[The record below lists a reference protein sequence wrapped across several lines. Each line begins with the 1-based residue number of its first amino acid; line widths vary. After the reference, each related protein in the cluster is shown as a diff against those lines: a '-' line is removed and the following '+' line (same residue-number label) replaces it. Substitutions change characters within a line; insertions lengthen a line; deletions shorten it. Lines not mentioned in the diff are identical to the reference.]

1 MSKEN
6 RDAVVHESELAA
18 MKDSRKRDMPVFLL
32 ARESG
37 SPDDAARLWV
47 VAVSEHQA
55 KLAMVERVWPMSKL
69 TKKER
74 DERYTDLLEAAF
86 DHPPVQES
94 EAEQA
99 ATA

>member
-6 RDAVVHESELAA
+6 RDAVVHNNELAA
-18 MKDSRKRDMPVFLL
+18 MKDSRKRDMPVF
-32 ARESG
+32 AMREIPS
-37 SPDDAARLWV
+37 LWV
-47 VAVSEHQA
+47 VAASEHQA
-55 KLAMVERVWPMSKL
+55 KLAMVDRVWPMTKL

-86 DHPPVQES
+86 DHPPMQS

>member
-18 MKDSRKRDMPVFLL
+18 MKDSRKRDMPVF
-32 ARESG
+32 AMREIPS
-37 SPDDAARLWV
+37 LWV
-47 VAVSEHQA
+47 VATSEHQA
-55 KLAMVERVWPMSKL
+55 KLAMVERVWPMIKL

-94 EAEQA
+94 EARQA

>member
-1 MSKEN
+1 
-6 RDAVVHESELAA
+6 
-18 MKDSRKRDMPVFLL
+18 
-32 ARESG
+32 
-37 SPDDAARLWV
+37 
-47 VAVSEHQA
+47 
-55 KLAMVERVWPMSKL
+55 MVERVWPMTKL